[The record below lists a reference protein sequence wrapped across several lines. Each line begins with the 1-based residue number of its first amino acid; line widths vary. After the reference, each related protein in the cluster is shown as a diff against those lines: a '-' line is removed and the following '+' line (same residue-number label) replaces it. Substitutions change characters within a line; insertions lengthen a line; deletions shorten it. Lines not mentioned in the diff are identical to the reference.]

1 MEIANW
7 VKKEAGKIE
16 VKKEKTAT
24 WSDEK
29 IKKGIGR
36 CLV

>member
-1 MEIANW
+1 M
-7 VKKEAGKIE
+7 KKEERKIE

-29 IKKGIGR
+29 RKRLADI
-36 CLV
+36 LV

>member
-7 VKKEAGKIE
+7 VKKAAAKIE

-29 IKKGIGR
+29 RKKGID
-36 CLV
+36 